1 MNDYYKTCMYSKQ
14 KRTKKRKTIVSNKTY
29 QLVYETCEKCVLCGT
44 QNNLQLH
51 HVKYRSERS
60 DLIDTPSNCLMLCIN
75 CHNKVHSNKKYWQP
89 ILLEICE
96 RIYGGTKWQK
106 VML

>member
-1 MNDYYKTCMYSKQ
+1 MNDYYLTCAYSKQ
-14 KRTKKRKTIVSNKTY
+14 KRTKKRKKTVSNETY
-29 QLVYETCEKCVLCGT
+29 NLVYETCQKCVLCGT

-60 DLIDTPSNCLMLCIN
+60 DLIDEPSNCLMLCIN
-75 CHNKVHSNKKYWQP
+75 CHAKVHSNKRYWQP

-96 RIYGGTKWQK
+96 RIYGGTA
-106 VML
+106 